1 MDERKQKR
9 NTISSI
15 EVELANLI
23 EFIRFSPLAL
33 IYRAYYAHVY
43 PCHHEIYTE
52 PMFSRHLLCDLV
64 DRKRGGS
71 EKSVSFYE
79 NAT

>member
-43 PCHHEIYTE
+43 PCHHEI
-52 PMFSRHLLCDLV
+52 HGANV
-64 DRKRGGS
+64 
-71 EKSVSFYE
+71 
-79 NAT
+79 